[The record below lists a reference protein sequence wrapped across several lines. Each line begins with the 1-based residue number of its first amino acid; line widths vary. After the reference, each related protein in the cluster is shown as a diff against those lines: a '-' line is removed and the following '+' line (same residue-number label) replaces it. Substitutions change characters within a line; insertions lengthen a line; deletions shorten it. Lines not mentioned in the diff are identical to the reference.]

1 MIFRQQYSDDDDD
14 DNNNNNIFIA
24 IGIALNT
31 RVYRLKL
38 KFDIIYSNFKV
49 VLN

>member
-14 DNNNNNIFIA
+14 DDNNNNIFIA